1 MDSPCFLNFLVEF
14 IHCYFHKEKKNENQM
29 CEKKMCAAAFNA
41 ESAPKPNSLAAQSL
55 GIKKWNSNHRDNR
68 SEE

>member
-1 MDSPCFLNFLVEF
+1 MW
-14 IHCYFHKEKKNENQM
+14 
-29 CEKKMCAAAFNA
+29 EKKMCAAAFNA
-41 ESAPKPNSLAAQSL
+41 ESAPMPNSLAAQSL

>member
-1 MDSPCFLNFLVEF
+1 
-14 IHCYFHKEKKNENQM
+14 M
-29 CEKKMCAAAFNA
+29 CEKKMRAAAFNA